1 MVLHLATQH
10 ELLKEVSSS
19 SSSSSTSS
27 SISSIQH
34 ELLKEVNLELQCSIE
49 PEIRNVT
56 VSQVMQKDKRPGVA
70 AVFKALYPEEGEQK
84 MVQDM
89 VRLSSE
95 PEKYFDF
102 LALGE
107 GCRSC
112 GQCETREEDWRYWE

>member
-1 MVLHLATQH
+1 M
-10 ELLKEVSSS
+10 
-19 SSSSSTSS
+19 
-27 SISSIQH
+27 
-34 ELLKEVNLELQCSIE
+34 NLELQCSIA

-95 PEKYFDF
+95 SENTYVF
-102 LALGE
+102 
-107 GCRSC
+107 
-112 GQCETREEDWRYWE
+112 

>member
-1 MVLHLATQH
+1 M
-10 ELLKEVSSS
+10 
-19 SSSSSTSS
+19 
-27 SISSIQH
+27 
-34 ELLKEVNLELQCSIE
+34 NLELQCSIA

-89 VRLSSE
+89 VRLSSQ
-95 PEKYFDF
+95 PENTFKYFDF

-112 GQCETREEDWRYWE
+112 GRREAREEDWPWWEFGEC

>member
-1 MVLHLATQH
+1 M
-10 ELLKEVSSS
+10 
-19 SSSSSTSS
+19 
-27 SISSIQH
+27 
-34 ELLKEVNLELQCSIE
+34 LQCSIA

-95 PEKYFDF
+95 SENTFKYFDF
-102 LALGE
+102 FAQGE

-112 GQCETREEDWRYWE
+112 GRREAREEDWR

>member
-27 SISSIQH
+27 SISSIRH
-34 ELLKEVNLELQCSIE
+34 ELLKEVNLELQCSIA

-95 PEKYFDF
+95 SENTYVF
-102 LALGE
+102 
-107 GCRSC
+107 
-112 GQCETREEDWRYWE
+112 